1 MTIDNAP
8 GAPLDA
14 AALDQ
19 LFLTARTHNKW
30 RDIPVSDDL
39 LRQVAELSK
48 WGPTSA
54 NASPARFVF
63 VRSPEAKAK
72 LGPLLSE
79 GNRAKSLAA
88 PATVIVAYDT
98 EFPDKLPKLFPHVDA
113 RPWFAGNPAL
123 IEETGVRNSSLQGA
137 YFILAARALGLDTG
151 AMSGFDKAGV
161 DAAFFP
167 EGKVKSNFLINIG
180 YGDPA
185 GLFERLPR
193 LDFDEYARID

>member
-1 MTIDNAP
+1 MTTDNAP
-8 GAPLDA
+8 GRPIDA
-14 AALDQ
+14 AALEQ
-19 LFLTARTHNKW
+19 LFLAARTHNAW
-30 RDIPVSDDL
+30 RDIPVPDDL
-39 LRQVAELSK
+39 LRQAAEISK

-72 LGPLLSE
+72 LAPLLSE

-88 PATVIVAYDT
+88 PATVIVGYDT
-98 EFPDKLPKLFPHVDA
+98 EFPDKLPKLFPHADA
-113 RPWFAGNPAL
+113 RAWFAGNPAL
-123 IEETGVRNSSLQGA
+123 IEETGLRNSSLQGA

-167 EGKVKSNFLINIG
+167 DGKIKTNFLINVG

-185 GLFERLPR
+185 GLFDRLPR

>member
-1 MTIDNAP
+1 MTTDKVNHQ
-8 GAPLDA
+8 PLDP

-19 LFLTARTHNKW
+19 LFRTARSHNAWK
-30 RDIPVSDDL
+30 DIPVSDDL

-48 WGPTSA
+48 LGPTSA

-72 LGPLLSE
+72 LGPLVSE
-79 GNRAKSLAA
+79 GNRAKTLAA
-88 PATVIVAYDT
+88 PATVIVGYDT
-98 EFPDKLPKLFPHVDA
+98 EFYEKLPKLFPHVDA
-113 RPWFAGNPAL
+113 RPWFIGNPAVV
-123 IEETGVRNSSLQGA
+123 EETGFRNSSLQGA

-151 AMSGFDKAGV
+151 PFSGFDKAGV

-167 EGKVKSNFLINIG
+167 DGKVKTNFLINVG

-185 GLFERLPR
+185 GLFDRLPR
-193 LDFDEYARID
+193 LDFEEYASII

>member
-1 MTIDNAP
+1 MTTDRVNHQ
-8 GAPLDA
+8 PLDP

-19 LFLTARTHNKW
+19 LFRTARTHNAWK
-30 RDIPVSDDL
+30 DIPVSDNL

-48 WGPTSA
+48 FGPTSA

-88 PATVIVAYDT
+88 PATVIVGYDT
-98 EFPDKLPKLFPHVDA
+98 EFYEKLPKLFPHADA
-113 RPWFAGNPAL
+113 RSWFTSSAAL
-123 IEETGVRNSSLQGA
+123 AEETAFRNATLQGA

-151 AMSGFDKAGV
+151 PMSGFDKAGV

-167 EGKVKSNFLINIG
+167 DGKVKSNFLINVG
-180 YGDPA
+180 YGDPSV
-185 GLFERLPR
+185 LFDRLPR
-193 LDFDEYARID
+193 LDFDEYASIV